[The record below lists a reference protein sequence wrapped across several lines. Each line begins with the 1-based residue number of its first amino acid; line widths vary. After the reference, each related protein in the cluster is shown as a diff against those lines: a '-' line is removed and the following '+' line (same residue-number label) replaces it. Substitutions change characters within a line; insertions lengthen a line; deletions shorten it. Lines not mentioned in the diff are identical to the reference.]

1 MQLTINLTK
10 EQLYYLLTE
19 SSKQQIT
26 KEEVIQQLLDIQI
39 ELQKDL
45 EADYSVDLW
54 NTIED

>member
-1 MQLTINLTK
+1 MQLTINVTK

-26 KEEVIQQLLDIQI
+26 KEELIQQLLDIQI

>member
-26 KEEVIQQLLDIQI
+26 KEELIQQLLDIQI

>member
-1 MQLTINLTK
+1 MQITITLTK

-26 KEEVIQQLLDIQI
+26 KEELIQQLLDIQI

-45 EADYSVDLW
+45 EADYSADLW

>member
-1 MQLTINLTK
+1 MQITINLTK

-19 SSKQQIT
+19 SSKQKIT
-26 KEEVIQQLLDIQI
+26 KEELIQQLLDIQI

>member
-1 MQLTINLTK
+1 MQLTITLTK

>member
-1 MQLTINLTK
+1 MQLTITLTK

-26 KEEVIQQLLDIQI
+26 KEELIQQLLDIQI